1 MNGAVRQ
8 HESAASMVNPMTL
21 SPIVRTPLTY
31 LPVSQQIYQAV
42 RQDIIACQ
50 LLPGAKLSEK
60 ELSERFGISRQPVRE
75 ALIKLSQ
82 DGLIQ
87 VLPQRGTFVRR
98 ISAKRVA
105 DGRFIREAI
114 ELAVVEK
121 AAGGLAEPVL
131 EALERNLQAQEEE
144 VRKQNRERF
153 LVFDDAFH
161 DALAQAID
169 CASAWQ
175 MLQHIKANMDRV
187 RYLSLANES
196 PLSVL
201 LMQHQAIFQAIKAQ
215 DAQAARLA
223 VQLHLKELNLTFAS
237 IATRN
242 SDWFE
247 P

>member
-60 ELSERFGISRQPVRE
+60 ELAERFGISRQPVRE

-144 VRKQNRERF
+144 VHKQNRERF